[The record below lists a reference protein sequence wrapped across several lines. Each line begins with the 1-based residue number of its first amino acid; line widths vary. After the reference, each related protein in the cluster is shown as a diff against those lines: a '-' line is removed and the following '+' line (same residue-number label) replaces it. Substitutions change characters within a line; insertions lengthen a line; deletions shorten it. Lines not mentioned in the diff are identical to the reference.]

1 MIKKIIKRHMYET
14 TEFQRTQIIED
25 SDPQYYMEYNQS
37 SLLRVT
43 RHSYEEEN
51 YHSNWFPKN
60 DTESLPKLR
69 LLKSNS

>member
-1 MIKKIIKRHMYET
+1 MTKKKFHTCQI

-25 SDPQYYMEYNQS
+25 SNPQYCMEYNQS
-37 SLLRVT
+37 SLLRVI

-51 YHSNWFPKN
+51 YHSNGFPKN